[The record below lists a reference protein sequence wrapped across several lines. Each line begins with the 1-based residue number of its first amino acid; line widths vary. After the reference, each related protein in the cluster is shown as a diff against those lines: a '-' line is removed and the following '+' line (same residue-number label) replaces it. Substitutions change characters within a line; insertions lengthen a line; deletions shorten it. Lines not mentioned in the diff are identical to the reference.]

1 MNRRGLWRL
10 IVVVIVLA
18 SGAALILDSGSGTH
32 GSSGQIGQPLLTGLT
47 DAVTE
52 LTRIELRS
60 RVDTVTMV
68 HSDDQWQ
75 VVEKGGYPVDFE
87 LLAELLD
94 TLTESTIAEQK
105 TARVENHQRLGVSDP
120 DSEDSQAVVI
130 TLSTGDESMI
140 WELTVGDSSTG
151 GSGGSY
157 VRVGTDPQVWLAS
170 HIIDVDEDPS
180 GWIDAIITNVDSDDV
195 RQVDVVRADGGV
207 LTVRR
212 EEGAENLIVDDVPDG
227 RELRYST
234 VANELA
240 RSLTNIR
247 MTDVRPSAGEP
258 WLDAHQSTYRLL
270 DGADVVVLARQE
282 GEEHW
287 LRVSRETTTL
297 SAWEY
302 KVASYTF
309 EDFSKQIEDLLKPL
323 PSAAEDGAT

>member
-1 MNRRGLWRL
+1 MNRRGLWTL

-18 SGAALILDSGSGTH
+18 LGAALIVDGGSDTH
-32 GSSGQIGQPLLTGLT
+32 GSSDRIGQPLLTGLT

-52 LTRIELRS
+52 LSRIELRS
-60 RVDTVTMV
+60 RADTVTMV

-87 LLAELLD
+87 SLVDLLD
-94 TLTESTIAEQK
+94 TLTEVTIVEQK
-105 TARVENHQRLGVSDP
+105 TARPANHQRLGVADP
-120 DSEDSQAVVI
+120 DSKDSQAVVV
-130 TLSTGDESMI
+130 TLSTGDESVMWTLI
-140 WELTVGDSSTG
+140 VGESSTG

-157 VRVGTDPQVWLAS
+157 VRLGSDPQVWLAS
-170 HIIDVDEDPS
+170 DAIDVDEDPS
-180 GWIDAIITNVDSDDV
+180 GWIDTIITNVDSDDV
-195 RQVDVVRADGGV
+195 QQVDVVRADGGV

-212 EEGAENLIVDDVPDG
+212 EEGAENLVVDDVPEG
-227 RELRYST
+227 RELKYAT

-258 WLDAHQSTYRLL
+258 WPEAHQSTYRLL
-270 DGADVVVLARQE
+270 DGTDVVVLARQE

-287 LRVSRETTTL
+287 LRVDREATTL

-323 PSAAEDGAT
+323 PSEEEGGAT